1 MGPALRSGVEGG
13 ELIVMHS
20 SRNDMRSATSLALHG
35 VDASR
40 TTSALMRPHVFSA
53 GIAAAMR
60 EPARLLVGRK
70 QSGVARDGLAMGAA
84 AGFGS
89 GGWDAAAM
97 LQIAQRESG
106 VVLPLFETGAAEPE
120 RAQAVL
126 KAVSGHLARPGVWL
140 PRTVVHAGRSL
151 TDGGTR
157 GAAAT
162 IGAGLSAGGAA

>member
-1 MGPALRSGVEGG
+1 MQALQG
-13 ELIVMHS
+13 
-20 SRNDMRSATSLALHG
+20 LH
-35 VDASR
+35 ASR
-40 TTSALMRPHVFSA
+40 TTSAIMHPVAFSA
-53 GIAAAMR
+53 ALSVAMR
-60 EPARLLVGRK
+60 EPARLLIGRK

-97 LQIAQRESG
+97 LRIAQRESG

-140 PRTVVHAGRSL
+140 PRTVAK
-151 TDGGTR
+151 
-157 GAAAT
+157 
-162 IGAGLSAGGAA
+162 